1 MHVFKTFFKI
11 SRKYLTSFFLY
22 TGIFLAIALTMMAQ
36 NKETTVKEFK
46 STKLNIAVFDHD
58 DTSLSQGLYKYLD
71 EKHKIT
77 EIDEDIDSFRDS
89 LYARSI
95 DYVLI
100 IPEGFENSVNNGETD
115 TLETY
120 KSPVSV
126 AAEFADMQINNF
138 IATYSA
144 YKKSGL
150 SDEAA
155 YEKTKNT
162 LSKETETTIYNDT
175 KKEELPDEHYFYIYI
190 PYVFISIIL
199 MTVSPILMVFNKT
212 EIKKRNLCSCNTS
225 IRYNISLGMAAFV
238 FSLIVFIIY
247 AITSFIIYK
256 DAMLSVEGGLRLLN
270 AFIFTLVS
278 LSISYLVSQITN
290 NGNLTSMFANIIG
303 LGSSFLCGIFV
314 PREYLGD
321 SVLAVGKFLPAYWYV
336 NAEEAILS
344 YSGTLSN
351 KLITGYAVQILFAVA
366 LFILGLIIY
375 RLKKTK

>member
-1 MHVFKTFFKI
+1 
-11 SRKYLTSFFLY
+11 
-22 TGIFLAIALTMMAQ
+22 
-36 NKETTVKEFK
+36 
-46 STKLNIAVFDHD
+46 
-58 DTSLSQGLYKYLD
+58 
-71 EKHKIT
+71 
-77 EIDEDIDSFRDS
+77 
-89 LYARSI
+89 
-95 DYVLI
+95 
-100 IPEGFENSVNNGETD
+100 
-115 TLETY
+115 
-120 KSPVSV
+120 
-126 AAEFADMQINNF
+126 MQINNF

-375 RLKKTK
+375 RLKKMK